1 MRRNVLSGNNRP
13 NTIIEGFLGALPG
26 GIGVANV
33 AGDDVRIIDN
43 VVSGNRSAGVGV
55 VSLPA
60 EILAIDAALD
70 PAPDGGEVRDNV
82 ARGNGYNADPRL
94 APLPGADVVWDLT
107 GSPCFV
113 VPRGTHTFSPVLPT
127 CG

>member
-1 MRRNVLSGNNRP
+1 MRIL
-13 NTIIEGFLGALPG
+13 
-26 GIGVANV
+26 
-33 AGDDVRIIDN
+33 DN
-43 VVSGNRSAGVGV
+43 VVSGNRSGGIGV

-60 EILAIDAALD
+60 AIVALD
-70 PAPDGGEVRDNV
+70 PALDPSPDGGEVRGNV
-82 ARGNGYNADPRL
+82 TRGNGYDPDPRL

-113 VPRGTHTFSPVLPT
+113 VPRGTRTFPPVLPT